1 MNSADVTTTINPTNG
16 LQLADYP
23 VHTESEVDAMLDQ
36 ASSAQRSWANTSF
49 DERANGIRGVGSELR
64 RRRSE
69 LAELMANEMGKPIAQ
84 GEAEA
89 DKCAWVCDFYAEH
102 AESMLADVERESQL
116 DQAWTVYRPLGTVL
130 AVMPWNFP
138 LWQVLR
144 FAAPT
149 LMAGNTGLL
158 KHASSVTGSAL
169 AIEELFVAAGIDDG
183 CFRTLVL
190 PSNRI
195 NDLIADDR
203 IAAVTLT
210 GSEGAGRAVAK
221 QAGESLKPSVLELGG
236 SDAYVVLADA
246 DIEQAAEICADS
258 RLTNSGQSC
267 IAAKRFIV
275 VDSVHDA
282 FAEAFAVAL
291 QKRSVGDPLAEGTDL
306 GPQAKADL
314 RDELHEQ
321 VTASVQAGAR
331 LRFGGSVPTGDG
343 AFYPVTMLE
352 GVEPGMAAFDEE
364 LFGPVAAVVRAGS
377 EADAIRLANS
387 SRFGLG
393 GAVFTADVER
403 GRQIAALE
411 METGNCFVNAKVASD
426 PRLPFGGIGVSG
438 YGRELSESG
447 IRAFM
452 NAKTVAVASPE

>member
-1 MNSADVTTTINPTNG
+1 MSAITTINPSNG
-16 LQLADYP
+16 LDLAQYP
-23 VHTESEVDAMLDQ
+23 VHTKAEVESILDQ
-36 ASSAQRSWANTSF
+36 SSSMQDAWANRSF
-49 DERANGIRGVGSELR
+49 EERATVIRGVGNELR

-69 LAELMANEMGKPIAQ
+69 LAELMANEMGKPVAQ

-89 DKCAWVCDFYAEH
+89 DKCAWVCDFYADE
-102 AESMLADVERESQL
+102 AEQMLADVERDSAMSS
-116 DQAWTVYRPLGTVL
+116 AWTVYRPLGTVL

-169 AIEELFVAAGIDDG
+169 AIEELFVAAGADNG
-183 CFRTLVL
+183 SFRTLVL
-190 PSNRI
+190 PSDRI

-210 GSEGAGRAVAK
+210 GSEGAGRAVAQ
-221 QAGESLKPSVLELGG
+221 QAGAHLKPSVLELGG
-236 SDAYVVLADA
+236 SDAYVVLHDA

-275 VDSVHDA
+275 VDSVADD
-282 FAEAFAVAL
+282 FVEAFATAL
-291 QKRSVGDPLAEGTDL
+291 QKRTVGDPLAEGTDV

-321 VTASVQAGAR
+321 VTSSVDAGAQ
-331 LRFGGSVPTGDG
+331 LRFGGTVPDGDG
-343 AFYPVTMLE
+343 AYYPVTMLD

-364 LFGPVAAVVRAGS
+364 LFGPVAAVVRADS
-377 EADAIRLANS
+377 EAAAIELANN

-393 GAVFTADVER
+393 GAVFTSDVER
-403 GRQIAALE
+403 GRSIAALQ
-411 METGNCFVNAKVASD
+411 MDTGNCFVNAKVASD

-438 YGRELSESG
+438 YGRELSETG

-452 NAKTVAVASPE
+452 NAKTVAVA